1 MKKRKLS
8 IVFLLSLLMVLAIT
22 PIFTPNSLD
31 QNVTVTEREHIV
43 SAAPAVD
50 ASATVTNPDDTDNLY
65 ARRAYTFTANVSD
78 ADNDLDHVNMSLI
91 IDGGALQWTI
101 KYVNSTDVF
110 SEVEGAA
117 NIELVNANS
126 YSNKTSTVVDLTIE
140 VKMEWV
146 HSDLDNVIL
155 QTIAWD
161 SATAT
166 TDNSTAAFDIIT
178 SVAVVNSTI
187 SDSRGNPSV
196 SNLNITGTI
205 VYCDS
210 ATNVKPASTDC
221 DVWITSSAGNV
232 SDLTIVSGVFSSA
245 SVPASSTVGLN
256 TYTISVV
263 PEAAGVSGSDQTN
276 STYTKTYISDKVLV
290 TNLAASETEV
300 EQGVQVTVFFNII
313 REYDSSSITS
323 GTVTLEGYSAT
334 YLSGS
339 EWYITVISN
348 DDATITF
355 DTLVISGETYGITT
369 VNMNSKTAQVIWEGS
384 GGGGGAIHPTSPD
397 YPDGVDD
404 DDNPFIS
411 ENPDGSIV
419 LTEEGIMLIVA
430 SAGLIVFLGIMCIVS
445 RNR

>member
-8 IVFLLSLLMVLAIT
+8 IMFLLSLLMVLAIT

-50 ASATVTNPDDTDNLY
+50 ASASVINPDDTDNLY

-78 ADNDLDHVNMSLI
+78 TDNDLDHVNMSLI

-110 SEVEGAA
+110 SEVEGDA

-146 HSDLDNVIL
+146 HSDLNNVIL

-161 SATAT
+161 GGTAT
-166 TDNSTAAFDIIT
+166 TDNSSATLDVIT

-196 SNLNITGTI
+196 TDLNITGTV

-221 DVWITSSAGNV
+221 DVWITATAGNV
-232 SDLTIVSGVFSSA
+232 SDLTIVSGVFSNA

-256 TYTISVV
+256 TYTITVV
-263 PEAAGVSGSDQTN
+263 PEAGGVSGLDQAN

-290 TNLAASETEV
+290 TNLAASEAEV
-300 EQGVQVTVFFNII
+300 SQGVQITVFFNII

-323 GTVTLEGYSAT
+323 GTVTLEGYTAT

-348 DDATITF
+348 DDVTITF
-355 DTLVISGETYGITT
+355 DTIVISGETYGITT
-369 VNMNSKTAQVIWEGS
+369 VNMNSKSAQVIWEGS
-384 GGGGGAIHPTSPD
+384 GSGGGAIHPTSPD
-397 YPDGVDD
+397 YTDVSDA
-404 DDNPFIS
+404 DNPFIS

-419 LTEEGIMLIVA
+419 LTPAGFILIVA
-430 SAGLIVFLGIMCIVS
+430 SAGGMVFIGLILIVR
-445 RNR
+445 RN